1 MTVAA
6 LSISDRHG
14 KLAVVA
20 LTGALLAGCNAG
32 GNPFGNPFGGQP
44 RVASGQLPVVS
55 QPPPVSGGRPSVT
68 INAPP
73 KRVQDTIVARAER
86 RGTTVVGT
94 NQTGVTL
101 EVPLKASSAVV
112 VQQCG
117 EHQANRTLRVYLETL
132 PNGTGT
138 IVSEDRYVVDN
149 GASSCQL
156 SLTQADVD
164 DANRS
169 LLELKQQ
176 SEGAR
181 TASSAASGTVIPG
194 DVQPLNP
201 GRPVIPIR

>member
-1 MTVAA
+1 MVRIRT
-6 LSISDRHG
+6 L
-14 KLAVVA
+14 
-20 LTGALLAGCNAG
+20 GALALAGLMLAGCSAG
-32 GNPFGNPFGGQP
+32 GSPYGNRSRLGEPQF
-44 RVASGQLPVVS
+44 PVV
-55 QPPPVSGGRPSVT
+55 PAPLAPAAGGRPSMV

-73 KRVQDTIVARAER
+73 KRVQDTIVARAGR

-101 EVPLKASSAVV
+101 EIPLATSSPVV

-117 EHQANRTLRVYLETL
+117 EPRGNRTLRVYLETL
-132 PNGTGT
+132 ADGTGT
-138 IVSEDRYVVDN
+138 IVSEDRYVIDN
-149 GASSCQL
+149 GATSCQL

-169 LLELKQQ
+169 LRELKQQ
-176 SEGAR
+176 AEGAR
-181 TASSAASGTVIPG
+181 ATPAGSNTIIPG

>member
-1 MTVAA
+1 MVKTRSWGAM
-6 LSISDRHG
+6 G
-14 KLAVVA
+14 LAG
-20 LTGALLAGCNAG
+20 LLLAGCNAG
-32 GNPFGNPFGGQP
+32 GNPFGNPFGSRSRLADQ
-44 RVASGQLPVVS
+44 QQPVVA
-55 QPPPVSGGRPSVT
+55 QPMPASGGRPSVA

-86 RGTTVVGT
+86 RGTTVVGA

-101 EVPLKASSAVV
+101 EIPLATSSPVV

-117 EHQANRTLRVYLETL
+117 EPRGNRTLRVYLETL
-132 PNGTGT
+132 PDGTGT
-138 IVSEDRYVVDN
+138 IVSEDRYVIDN
-149 GASSCQL
+149 GATSCQL

-176 SEGAR
+176 AEGAR
-181 TASSAASGTVIPG
+181 PTPAASNTIIPG
-194 DVQPLNP
+194 DVQPMNP

>member
-1 MTVAA
+1 MVKTRSWGVMAMA
-6 LSISDRHG
+6 GL
-14 KLAVVA
+14 
-20 LTGALLAGCNAG
+20 LLAGCNAG
-32 GNPFGNPFGGQP
+32 GNPFGSRLRLGEQ
-44 RVASGQLPVVS
+44 QLPVVA
-55 QPPPVSGGRPSVT
+55 QPASTPGIRPSVA

-73 KRVQDTIVARAER
+73 KRVQDTIVERAER
-86 RGTTVVGT
+86 RGTTVLGT

-101 EVPLKASSAVV
+101 EIPLATSSPVV

-117 EHQANRTLRVYLETL
+117 EPRGNRTLRVYLETL
-132 PNGTGT
+132 ADGTGT
-138 IVSEDRYVVDN
+138 IVSEDRYVIDN
-149 GASSCQL
+149 GATSCQL

-176 SEGAR
+176 AEGAR
-181 TASSAASGTVIPG
+181 VTPAGSSTIIPG